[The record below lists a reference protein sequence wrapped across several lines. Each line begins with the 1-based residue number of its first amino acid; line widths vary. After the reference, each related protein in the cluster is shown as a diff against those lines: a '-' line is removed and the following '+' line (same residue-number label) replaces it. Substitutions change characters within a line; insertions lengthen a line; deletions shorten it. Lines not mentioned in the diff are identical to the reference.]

1 MSCAFVYLYLARKPV
16 MFSGNLQILALRSL
30 KEMKAGCFNSVLEF
44 LTLTSNEEE
53 SRFFLK
59 LYSFV
64 REIKAYFLNLCTSL
78 IRKEKL

>member
-1 MSCAFVYLYLARKPV
+1 MSCAIIYLYLASKPV

-30 KEMKAGCFNSVLEF
+30 KELKARCIDSVLTF
-44 LTLTSNEEE
+44 LTLTSNGEG
-53 SRFFLK
+53 SRFLLK
-59 LYSFV
+59 SYSFV